1 MDDGKYRM
9 VERIGED
16 LDESRKKLEMIKR
29 EFKGEVNSN
38 DDGIVNII
46 AQALDSLD
54 DAIYT

>member
-38 DDGIVNII
+38 DDGIINII